1 VETVMDARRLRI
13 IVAGGVAL
21 LSVLVYANSLAN
33 GFAYDDVS
41 VVESRDL
48 LHGLGRIPELL
59 TAEYWPARFGSGLY
73 RPLTMLSFALDWSTW
88 GGRPFGFHLTNVL
101 LHAAVTALLALLLL
115 RFFPWWAALAGGVV
129 FAVHPVH
136 TEAVANVVGRAELLA
151 AAFVLLACLAYVHAA
166 RRGRLSW
173 VALVVISASYALA
186 VLSKEVGVVLPAL
199 LLLLD
204 LPLATSRRI
213 GDGKAYL
220 RTRLPLFAS
229 LATVLLA
236 YLVLRWAVLG
246 EPVSS
251 LTKGTFAPDA
261 SFSTRLF
268 TMARVWPRY
277 YELLLFPAKLS
288 ADYSPAVILPASQLT
303 LLGAMGFALVLA
315 TVILALV
322 LYRRAPEFSMA
333 IGWAAVALLPVSNLI
348 IAAEIVLAERTLYL
362 PSLAVSVIAALLLV
376 RARRAQRRWVAL
388 GLAVWVIGFSVVT
401 VRRNPVWQ
409 DSETVFTELQRQHPE
424 SSRVLWWLGYRQ
436 LGRGDWVGAREWFRR
451 SLEVWPYSPA
461 YLSAF
466 AVLLKDHGELVE
478 AEAMAARAVENGPN
492 YADHHSLLAVIRL
505 RLGDNEGALRALARG
520 REAVGERAI
529 FFGLEAD
536 AYANQGEFAG
546 AARAQLSRIRLGGTA
561 ATWEDWLELAEF
573 QVAAGDS
580 VAAWAALDSAAAAG
594 APDVQVD
601 SLERGLRAYRGAQ
614 Q

>member
-1 VETVMDARRLRI
+1 MTDRRRLRI

-41 VVESRDL
+41 VVVSRDL
-48 LHGLGRIPELL
+48 VHGLGRIPELL

-73 RPLTMLSFALDWSTW
+73 RPLTMLSFALDWSAW
-88 GGRPFGFHLTNVL
+88 GGRPFGFHLTNLL
-101 LHAAVTALLALLLL
+101 LHAAVTALLAVLLL

-151 AAFVLLACLAYVHAA
+151 AAFVLLACLAYVDAA

-173 VALVVISASYALA
+173 VALVIISASYALA

-204 LPLATSRRI
+204 LPLAASGRI

-251 LTKGTFAPDA
+251 LAKGTFAPDA
-261 SFSTRLF
+261 GFSTRLF

-277 YELLLFPAKLS
+277 YELLLFPAELS

-333 IGWAAVALLPVSNLI
+333 VGWAAVTLLPVSNLI

-362 PSLAVSVIAALLLV
+362 PSLAVSVIGALLLV

-478 AEAMAARAVENGPN
+478 AEAMAARAVEIGPN

-505 RLGDNEGALRALARG
+505 RLGDNEGALRVLARG
-520 REAVGERAI
+520 RDAVGERAV
-529 FFGLEAD
+529 FYGLEAD
-536 AYANQGEFAG
+536 AYANQGEFAR

-561 ATWEDWLELAEF
+561 ATWEDWLELAEL
-573 QVAAGDS
+573 QVAASDTA
-580 VAAWAALDSAAAAG
+580 AAWAALDSAAAAG
-594 APDVQVD
+594 APDVKVD
-601 SLERGLRAYRGAQ
+601 SLERGLRAYRRAQ